1 MICYNCEAET
11 EWLADDSRCGKCTRL
26 TVGEIVG
33 EATDSEADEED
44 DVVTYA
50 DLIEDQEIAVELAM
64 LASTPYSPRW
74 GELIDQHGEAKLI
87 SLGAAI

>member
-1 MICYNCEAET
+1 MTICHCSE
-11 EWLADDSRCGKCTRL
+11 DRCHHDN
-26 TVGEIVG
+26 II
-33 EATDSEADEED
+33 ED
-44 DVVTYA
+44 DVITYA

-74 GELIDQHGEAKLI
+74 GELIDQHGEAMLI